1 MLKRQQEGGAIA
13 DPASVEATI
22 QMLASTH
29 PDQPT
34 RTWDLLRET
43 LDEGWRSID
52 RRLEQYG
59 PLEPNRFSLK
69 EANER
74 LSVLVEGGRL
84 RP

>member
-1 MLKRQQEGGAIA
+1 
-13 DPASVEATI
+13 
-22 QMLASTH
+22 MLALTN
-29 PDQPT
+29 PDQPA
-34 RTWDLLRET
+34 RTWALLRET
-43 LDEGWRSID
+43 LDEGWRSIE
-52 RRLEQYG
+52 RRLEQHG

>member
-22 QMLASTH
+22 RMLAWTN
-29 PDQPT
+29 PDQPA

-43 LDEGWRSID
+43 LDEGWRSVD